1 MKVRLVPVNLNDVIR
16 VRGEFVSRDDFE
28 DVFENYEDI
37 YKFFFDSEI
46 LGAIIDHAN
55 RRAYIVTVSPAS
67 AFESQ
72 ITTLTV
78 WTFEIE

>member
-1 MKVRLVPVNLNDVIR
+1 MKVKLVPVDLNDVR
-16 VRGEFVSRDDFE
+16 VYGKFVSKEDFE

-37 YKFFFDSEI
+37 YKFFESEVI
-46 LGAIIDHAN
+46 LCTIVDFFN
-55 RRAYIVTVSPAS
+55 KRAYIVTVSSAS
-67 AFESQ
+67 AQ